1 MQQAQLRQLRDELP
15 PFVGLGLEPTGLAE
29 FCRFYGIDFSTRF
42 PGVQHR
48 VGTVPSG
55 SFSLAV
61 HRWLLPGATS
71 TLLIVHGYFD
81 HTGLYGKLI
90 EFGLANNCNVLMFD
104 LPGHGLSSGEAAVID
119 DFADYGQAIK
129 AVLDAARPPDLPLWA
144 MAQSTGCAALV
155 EYARNFQWPFAA
167 TVLLAPL
174 LRPAGWAQGRVVHA
188 ILRYFTS
195 NIKRQFSKNSSDPAF
210 LEFIRRDPLQAHRLS
225 LHWVAALGR
234 WLASLPRGDLG
245 VGPVLL
251 VQGDADRTVD
261 WRYNVEAYR
270 KLFPGSQVQMLPGAG
285 HQLANETAAIRQRY
299 FSAVAIWLADA
310 LAKQR

>member
-1 MQQAQLRQLRDELP
+1 MTPVQLRQLRDELP
-15 PFVGLGLEPTGLAE
+15 PFVGLGLEPTGLPE
-29 FCRFYGIDFSTRF
+29 FCRFYGIDFNTRF
-42 PGVQHR
+42 PGVQYR

-104 LPGHGLSSGEAAVID
+104 LPGHGLSSGDPAVID

-129 AVLDAARPPDLPLWA
+129 AVLAAAQPPDLPLWA

-155 EYARNFQWPFAA
+155 EYARHFQWPFAA

-174 LRPAGWAQGRVVHA
+174 LRPAGWAQGRVAHA
-188 ILRYFTS
+188 VLRYFTS
-195 NIKRQFSKNSSDPAF
+195 NIKRKFSKNSSDPVF
-210 LEFIRRDPLQAHRLS
+210 LEFIRRDPLQARRLS

-234 WLASLPRGDLG
+234 WLASLSLGDLG

-261 WRYNVEAYR
+261 WRYNMQAYCQ
-270 KLFPGSQVQMLPGAG
+270 LFPGSQVEMLPGAG
-285 HQLANETAAIRQRY
+285 HQLANETTAIRERY
-299 FSAVAIWLADA
+299 LSVVAGWLADVS
-310 LAKQR
+310 AKHP